1 VLSSVTFTLSAN
13 VERLTLSG
21 SGAINGTGNTLA
33 NLLTGNAGAN
43 KLSGLAGNDSL
54 VGNAGNDQLFGGLG
68 NDKLT
73 GGTGSDRF
81 VFDTKLGSTNLDTVT
96 DFIKGTDKIVLDDDI
111 FAKLGT
117 GTLAG
122 KALLAANYKIGAA
135 AADSNDYLIYN
146 PSTDR
151 LFYDADGN
159 GSNAAV
165 QVGVIKLTGTTAP
178 ALSDFLLIS

>member
-1 VLSSVTFTLSAN
+1 M
-13 VERLTLSG
+13 
-21 SGAINGTGNTLA
+21 
-33 NLLTGNAGAN
+33 
-43 KLSGLAGNDSL
+43 
-54 VGNAGNDQLFGGLG
+54 
-68 NDKLT
+68 
-73 GGTGSDRF
+73 
-81 VFDTKLGSTNLDTVT
+81 FDTALGSSNLDTVT

-135 AADSNDYLIYN
+135 AGDSNDYLIYN
-146 PSTDR
+146 PSTDK

-165 QVGVIKLTGTTAP
+165 QIGVITLAGTTAP

>member
-1 VLSSVTFTLSAN
+1 
-13 VERLTLSG
+13 
-21 SGAINGTGNTLA
+21 
-33 NLLTGNAGAN
+33 
-43 KLSGLAGNDSL
+43 
-54 VGNAGNDQLFGGLG
+54 
-68 NDKLT
+68 
-73 GGTGSDRF
+73 
-81 VFDTKLGSTNLDTVT
+81 VFDTRLGSSNLDTVT

-165 QVGVIKLTGTTAP
+165 QIGVIKLTGTTAP